1 LHPCLQLTLKKRLF
15 GHSLMD
21 KHKQKQKPFVSP
33 EHFWAHLSE
42 ITALSLKQSSVPD
55 LYQLLANQMH
65 DLLFSDTC
73 YITLWDDQNQETI
86 PIAASGDEGKQYAQ
100 SGGKPGELTMT
111 YSCIRAGKPLVAED
125 VFNTPYLNPKIAEKY
140 PTRSLLALPLIVDN
154 EKLGAVLV
162 GFNKSHKFTK
172 KEIEYG
178 NLAANQIAL
187 VVHKARLMEQL
198 VNKQNELVKTNHE
211 KDKLL
216 SIIGHDLKSPF
227 TALLALTRVIRDK
240 TSVLTYD
247 EMRDHA
253 SSIENSARGIYS
265 LLENLLEWSHVQGGT
280 MKFDP
285 ECIFLDKIVRQCIE
299 MHQASALH
307 KNIAIKT
314 EIPPRMII
322 VTDQRMFYSLL
333 GNLISNSLKFT
344 SPGGQI
350 NISAQML
357 ADRTILISVA
367 DTGRGMQKK
376 QVDTLF
382 GLEKSPETSTGT
394 EGELGS
400 GIGLRLCKEF
410 IDKHKGKI
418 WAESQ
423 PGKGSTFFISF
434 PYPDVDCASANT
446 GHFG

>member
-1 LHPCLQLTLKKRLF
+1 
-15 GHSLMD
+15 MD
-21 KHKQKQKPFVSP
+21 KQKQKQKTAVSP
-33 EHFWAHLSE
+33 EHFWSHLSE
-42 ITALSLKQSSVPD
+42 ITALALKQSSVPD

-65 DLLFSDTC
+65 KLLFSDTC
-73 YITLWDDQNQETI
+73 YITLWNDQKQETI
-86 PIAASGDEGKQYAQ
+86 PIAASGDEGKFYAK

-111 YSCIRAGKPLVAED
+111 YSCIKAGKPLVAED
-125 VFNTPYLNPKIAEKY
+125 VYNTPFLNPQIAKQY
-140 PTRSLLALPLIVDN
+140 LTKSILALPLIVDN

-162 GFNKSHKFTK
+162 GFNQPHKFTK

-198 VNKQNELVKTNHE
+198 VNKQKELLEANYE

-240 TSVLTYD
+240 SSVLTYD
-247 EMRDHA
+247 EIKDHA
-253 SSIENSARGIYS
+253 SSIENSALGIYS
-265 LLENLLEWSHVQGGT
+265 LLENLLDWSHVQGGT

-285 ECIFLDKIVRQCIE
+285 ECIVLDKIVKQCIE

-307 KNIAIKT
+307 KNIVIKT
-314 EIPPRMII
+314 EIPSRMII
-322 VTDQRMFYSLL
+322 YADQRMFCSLL
-333 GNLISNSLKFT
+333 GNLISNGLKFT

-350 NISAQML
+350 NISAHML
-357 ADRTILISVA
+357 PDRNILISVA
-367 DTGRGMQKK
+367 DTGRGMNKK
-376 QVDTLF
+376 QVDILF
-382 GLEKSPETSTGT
+382 DLEKGPETNTGT
-394 EGELGS
+394 DGEPGS

-410 IDKHKGKI
+410 VDQHKGKI
-418 WAESQ
+418 WTESL

-434 PYPDVDCASANT
+434 PHPDVANVSARN
-446 GHFG
+446 GLSG